1 MVLFFVAFGALGV
14 SITTFFAIF
23 GLFRYTRLV
32 DVKFPVVVIR
42 ADGSHAFAASDPEL
56 IIRPSP
62 EWTDAPENGAVLIDA
77 DFKIYDERNVRRPES
92 ELGWLA
98 RRYTTWFRPA
108 PYKMDLRRHWRSGL
122 ERAKARLAACQSF
135 AGTEDAGLMRWEIA
149 QQTTMTGIAAVVN
162 RGRIEPAQIVVATGA
177 AEVAEEQRPSP

>member
-1 MVLFFVAFGALGV
+1 MRLFFVAFGVLAV

-56 IIRPSP
+56 IIRPGP
-62 EWTDAPENGAVLIDA
+62 DWTDAPEDGAVLIDA

-108 PYKMDLRRHWRSGL
+108 PYKMDLRRRWRSGL
-122 ERAKARLAACQSF
+122 VRAQAKLAACQSF
-135 AGTEDAGLMRWEIA
+135 AGTEDAGLVRWEIA
-149 QQTTMTGIAAVVN
+149 QQTTMAGIAAVVN
-162 RGRIEPAQIVVATGA
+162 RGRTEPPGPVAATGP
-177 AEVAEEQRPSP
+177 AELREPFETES